1 LRIAAFICYTLI
13 PSNLKNTTMAKQ
25 IDYYLTPTSPW
36 TYLGHERFA
45 QIAKRHGA
53 TVTVKPVDYGV
64 IFPQSGG
71 LPLAKRA
78 PQRQAYRLSELA
90 RWRDHLGVPLNIRP
104 KFFPADP
111 LQAACLIC
119 AAPAHK
125 RMALAGDCLRAVWA
139 EEKNIADAG
148 MLAEIAARN
157 GIADAAAAVARGKAD
172 YEGNTQEAMTR
183 QVFGAPTYVY
193 RDELFWGQDR
203 LDFLER
209 ALAK

>member
-1 LRIAAFICYTLI
+1 VAFICYTLI
-13 PSNLKNTTMAKQ
+13 PSNLENTTMAKQ

-53 TVTVKPVDYGV
+53 TVAVKPVDYGV

-78 PQRQAYRLSELA
+78 PQRQAYRLAELA
-90 RWRDHLGVPLNIRP
+90 RWREFLGVPLNLQP

-111 LQAACLIC
+111 APAACIIC
-119 AAPAHK
+119 AAPEGR
-125 RMALAGDCLRAVWA
+125 RMAIAGDFLRAVWA
-139 EEKNIADAG
+139 EEKNIAAAEV
-148 MLAEIAARN
+148 LAEIAARH
-157 GIADAAAAVARGKAD
+157 GIADAAGAVALGKPV
-172 YEGNTQEAMTR
+172 YERNTQEALVR

-193 RDELFWGQDR
+193 RDEPFWGQDR
-203 LDFLER
+203 LDFLDR

>member
-1 LRIAAFICYTLI
+1 MTRH
-13 PSNLKNTTMAKQ
+13 

-53 TVTVKPVDYGV
+53 TVSVKPVDYGV
-64 IFPQSGG
+64 VFPQSGG

-78 PQRQAYRLSELA
+78 PQRQAYRLAELA
-90 RWRDHLGVPLNIRP
+90 RWRAHLGVPLNIHP

-119 AAPAHK
+119 ATPEDT
-125 RMALAGDCLRAVWA
+125 RMAVAGDFLRAVWA
-139 EEKNIADAG
+139 GEKNIADPG
-148 MLAEIAARN
+148 VVAEIAARH
-157 GIADAAAAVARGKAD
+157 GIADAPAAVARGRAS
-172 YEGNTQEAMTR
+172 YESNTQAAVAR

-203 LDFLER
+203 LEFLDR
-209 ALAK
+209 ALAA

>member
-1 LRIAAFICYTLI
+1 MT
-13 PSNLKNTTMAKQ
+13 KK
-25 IDYYLTPTSPW
+25 IDYYFSPVSPW
-36 TYLGHERFA
+36 AYLGHERFA

-53 TVTVKPVDYGV
+53 TVAVKPVDYGV

-90 RWRDHLGVPLNIRP
+90 RWRDFLGVPLNIQP

-111 LQAACLIC
+111 AQAACLIC
-119 AAPAHK
+119 AASEGG
-125 RMALAGDCLRAVWA
+125 RLALADDFLRAVWA
-139 EEKNIADAG
+139 EERNIADAAVV
-148 MLAEIAARN
+148 AEIAARH
-157 GIADAAAAVARGKAD
+157 GIANAADAVTRGKAIF
-172 YEGNTQEAMTR
+172 EGNTQEAMAR

-203 LDFLER
+203 LDFLDR
-209 ALAK
+209 ALKK

>member
-1 LRIAAFICYTLI
+1 MTL
-13 PSNLKNTTMAKQ
+13 Q
-25 IDYYLTPTSPW
+25 IDYFLTPTSPW

-45 QIAKRHGA
+45 QIAKQHGA
-53 TVTVKPVDYGV
+53 SVSVKPVDYGV

-78 PQRQAYRLSELA
+78 PQRQAYRLQELA
-90 RWRDHLGVPLNIRP
+90 RWRECLGVPLNIHP

-111 LQAACLIC
+111 APAACLIC
-119 AAPAHK
+119 AAPEDR

-139 EEKNIADAG
+139 EEQNIADAG
-148 MLAEIAARN
+148 VLAQIAARQ
-157 GIADAAAAVARGKAD
+157 GIADAAGAIAKGKAA
-172 YEGNTQEAMTR
+172 YERNTREALAR

-203 LDFLER
+203 LDFLDR